1 MARHI
6 CAETMCA
13 AGRYS
18 PMTPV
23 SRVTATAKRS
33 PAWLAGLALVGTW
46 ALAVVRERESE
57 AAARAQAIPAAA
69 DGSLQGWRFWKHILY
84 RVYQGLTEDRLLSLA
99 AGVVFYGLLALFP
112 AITALVSSYAL
123 FSDPATI
130 TKHLATLQNVMPAGG
145 YRIVQEQINRI
156 ISGGTGDLSLAFCG
170 SFAIALW
177 SANAGLKAIID
188 ALNIVYGVKEQRGFI
203 RLNAV
208 SLVMTIGAIAGLL
221 LAIAAVVVVPIVLS
235 YLPLGGAG
243 ANAVAWLRWPALLL
257 LLMFA
262 LALLYRFGPNCEHP
276 RWEWF
281 SAGSIFAALAWLAGS
296 LALSWYLSNFAD
308 YNATYGSLGAGVG
321 LMMWLWIS
329 AIVVLVGAELNSEIA
344 AVRAN
349 VRKSEQDKIG
359 GV

>member
-18 PMTPV
+18 PMTLASRATPAAKHSPV
-23 SRVTATAKRS
+23 
-33 PAWLAGLALVGTW
+33 WLTGLALVGTW
-46 ALAVVRERESE
+46 ALTIMREREQGPAGS
-57 AAARAQAIPAAA
+57 RLGTPAAPA
-69 DGSLQGWRFWKHILY
+69 AKPPQGWRFWKHVIY
-84 RVYQGLTEDRLLSLA
+84 NVYEQIMEDRLLSLA

-130 TKHLATLQNVMPAGG
+130 SEHLAALQNVMPAGG

-156 ISGGTGDLSLAFCG
+156 VSGGSGDLSLAFCA
-170 SFAIALW
+170 SLAIALW

-188 ALNIVYGVKEQRGFI
+188 ALNVVYGVKERRSFI
-203 RLNAV
+203 RLNVV
-208 SLVMTIGAIAGLL
+208 SLAMTVGAIAGLM
-221 LAIAAVVVVPIVLS
+221 LAIAAVVVMPVVLS

-243 ANAVAWLRWPALLL
+243 AAVIAWLRWPALML
-257 LLMFA
+257 LLMIG

-276 RWEWF
+276 RWAWF
-281 SAGSIFAALAWLAGS
+281 SVGSVFAALAWLAGS
-296 LALSWYLSNFAD
+296 LALSWYLGNFAD

-344 AVRAN
+344 AARTN
-349 VRKSEQDKIG
+349 VRKPA
-359 GV
+359 